1 MTKKMQKWSVNKQ
14 NVEGIYTKTQNLN
27 CCVYFSIVNYNIY
40 RVCVKLSTQKKK
52 EICFLCFLR
61 TEVIWYILFP
71 DKMKKEFNALMPA
84 NQTQQ
89 RRYNVVNMSQ

>member
-1 MTKKMQKWSVNKQ
+1 MCK
-14 NVEGIYTKTQNLN
+14 I
-27 CCVYFSIVNYNIY
+27 IDA
-40 RVCVKLSTQKKK
+40 KKK
-52 EICFLCFLR
+52 EICFLCFLL